1 MSLVPVIIP
10 TNSSKSKPCGKGS
23 HLRGRAAAMSY
34 RFRAPLKKSLTL
46 EAAERQSERAK
57 EQPQVAP
64 IISPMPKRTR
74 GRERPG
80 REGSRRMSRSRGRT
94 EGSQPAAGH
103 STIKRM
109 LGSDRKTQSECE
121 NMHVRRTFARRSLV
135 CTSGPGT
142 MSHASARVC
151 FGSRYSIAR

>member
-74 GRERPG
+74 PR
-80 REGSRRMSRSRGRT
+80 REGAAGECRGRG
-94 EGSQPAAGH
+94 EGQKVASLLLVTRLIGCWIVAIG
-103 STIKRM
+103 
-109 LGSDRKTQSECE
+109 DRKTQSECE
-121 NMHVRRTFARRSLV
+121 NMHVRQTFAWRGLV

-142 MSHASARVC
+142 MSHASCVC

>member
-74 GRERPG
+74 PR
-80 REGSRRMSRSRGRT
+80 REGGRRMSRSRGRT

-103 STIKRM
+103 STNRM
-109 LGSDRKTQSECE
+109 LDSCY
-121 NMHVRRTFARRSLV
+121 RRPKDA
-135 CTSGPGT
+135 
-142 MSHASARVC
+142 
-151 FGSRYSIAR
+151 I